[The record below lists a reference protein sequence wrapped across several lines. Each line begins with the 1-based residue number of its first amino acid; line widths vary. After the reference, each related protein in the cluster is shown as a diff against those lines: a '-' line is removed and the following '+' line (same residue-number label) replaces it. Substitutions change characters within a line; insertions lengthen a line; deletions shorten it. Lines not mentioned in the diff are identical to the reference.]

1 MAFELPE
8 DLEDLDLTDDDNWKK
23 VQDWE
28 NFGLVAEIARDL
40 LVTKVKA
47 NLRTRN
53 KTLRS
58 RRFENLHPGLWEC
71 HLRHTWG
78 YGWMATHAST
88 DRVKDQSFW

>member
-40 LVTKVKA
+40 LVTKV
-47 NLRTRN
+47 RQTSGRGTR
-53 KTLRS
+53 R
-58 RRFENLHPGLWEC
+58 
-71 HLRHTWG
+71 
-78 YGWMATHAST
+78 
-88 DRVKDQSFW
+88 